1 MARKK
6 TAADPTGDL
15 APRPRGHRSLVTKR
29 DLQAYRR
36 RLEAELAELR
46 AQRADLEESTEASLA
61 DATGEVGF
69 DEEFADAG
77 SFTFERERDLSLVD
91 NAKDL
96 IDKVEH
102 ALARIDSG
110 SFGRCEACGGA
121 VDAERLDALP
131 YATLCLADAQA
142 RPAAVTMAEPGAT
155 GRSRRALAL
164 YGTAAVVLALDQ
176 LTKHL
181 VVSNLAGR
189 PPVDLVDDVVQL
201 RYTTNS
207 GGAFSLLTG
216 APLFFGIMALVII
229 GGIVY
234 ASRRAQPLSMLVILG
249 LILGGAL
256 GNLTDRLLRGDALL
270 RGEVVDFI
278 KVGIWPVFNLA
289 DSCVVVGG
297 ILLALFLGKAE
308 RESEQAPADTDR
320 A

>member
-1 MARKK
+1 
-6 TAADPTGDL
+6 
-15 APRPRGHRSLVTKR
+15 
-29 DLQAYRR
+29 
-36 RLEAELAELR
+36 
-46 AQRADLEESTEASLA
+46 
-61 DATGEVGF
+61 
-69 DEEFADAG
+69 
-77 SFTFERERDLSLVD
+77 
-91 NAKDL
+91 
-96 IDKVEH
+96 
-102 ALARIDSG
+102 
-110 SFGRCEACGGA
+110 
-121 VDAERLDALP
+121 
-131 YATLCLADAQA
+131 
-142 RPAAVTMAEPGAT
+142 VTMASPGAT

-164 YGTAAVVLALDQ
+164 YGTAAAVLALDQ
-176 LTKHL
+176 LTKQL

-189 PPVDLVDDVVQL
+189 PPVDLIGDVVQL

-216 APLFFGIMALVII
+216 APLFFGIMAMVII

-297 ILLALFLGKAE
+297 ILLAIFLGRAE
-308 RESEQAPADTDR
+308 MESDKAPADTDR

>member
-1 MARKK
+1 
-6 TAADPTGDL
+6 
-15 APRPRGHRSLVTKR
+15 
-29 DLQAYRR
+29 
-36 RLEAELAELR
+36 
-46 AQRADLEESTEASLA
+46 
-61 DATGEVGF
+61 
-69 DEEFADAG
+69 
-77 SFTFERERDLSLVD
+77 
-91 NAKDL
+91 
-96 IDKVEH
+96 
-102 ALARIDSG
+102 
-110 SFGRCEACGGA
+110 
-121 VDAERLDALP
+121 
-131 YATLCLADAQA
+131 
-142 RPAAVTMAEPGAT
+142 MAEPGAT

-297 ILLALFLGKAE
+297 VLLAIFLGRAE
-308 RESEQAPADTDR
+308 LESEQAPADTDR

>member
-1 MARKK
+1 
-6 TAADPTGDL
+6 
-15 APRPRGHRSLVTKR
+15 
-29 DLQAYRR
+29 
-36 RLEAELAELR
+36 
-46 AQRADLEESTEASLA
+46 
-61 DATGEVGF
+61 
-69 DEEFADAG
+69 
-77 SFTFERERDLSLVD
+77 
-91 NAKDL
+91 
-96 IDKVEH
+96 
-102 ALARIDSG
+102 
-110 SFGRCEACGGA
+110 
-121 VDAERLDALP
+121 
-131 YATLCLADAQA
+131 
-142 RPAAVTMAEPGAT
+142 MAEPGAT

-216 APLFFGIMALVII
+216 APLFFGVMAIVII

-234 ASRRAQPLSMLVILG
+234 AWRRTQPLSMLIVLG

-256 GNLTDRLLRGDALL
+256 GNLTDRLVRGEGLL
-270 RGEVVDFI
+270 RGEVVDFV

-289 DSCVVVGG
+289 DSCIVVGG
-297 ILLALFLGKAE
+297 LLLAILLSRAE
-308 RESEQAPADTDR
+308 RNQDQAPADRDR

>member
-1 MARKK
+1 
-6 TAADPTGDL
+6 
-15 APRPRGHRSLVTKR
+15 
-29 DLQAYRR
+29 
-36 RLEAELAELR
+36 
-46 AQRADLEESTEASLA
+46 
-61 DATGEVGF
+61 
-69 DEEFADAG
+69 
-77 SFTFERERDLSLVD
+77 
-91 NAKDL
+91 
-96 IDKVEH
+96 
-102 ALARIDSG
+102 
-110 SFGRCEACGGA
+110 
-121 VDAERLDALP
+121 
-131 YATLCLADAQA
+131 
-142 RPAAVTMAEPGAT
+142 VTMAEPGRT

-181 VVSNLAGR
+181 VVTSLAGR
-189 PPVDLVDDVVQL
+189 PPVDLVGDVVQL

-216 APLFFGIMALVII
+216 APLFFGIMAMVII

-234 ASRRAQPLSMLVILG
+234 ASHRAQPLSMLVILG

-297 ILLALFLGKAE
+297 ILLAIFLGRAE
-308 RESEQAPADTDR
+308 LESDQAPADTDR